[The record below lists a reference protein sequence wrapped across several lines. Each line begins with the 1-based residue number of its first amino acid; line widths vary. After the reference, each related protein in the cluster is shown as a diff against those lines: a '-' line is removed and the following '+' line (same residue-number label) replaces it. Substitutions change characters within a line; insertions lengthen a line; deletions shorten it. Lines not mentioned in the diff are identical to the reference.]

1 MSDFTDLLRFLIEVG
16 AAAIP
21 WILTALG
28 IWACISFSPDI
39 KSWLKSRS
47 ESERKRAER
56 AAEQNEILRNN
67 NAVIENCT
75 QTMKMIE
82 NYMKGQNQEVLAAI
96 NEVIAGIDKH
106 ESMSAEREQH
116 LQTVL
121 NKNSTEI
128 GKVRG
133 DVGILLDRD

>member
-1 MSDFTDLLRFLIEVG
+1 MNDFVELLRFLTGTG
-16 AAAIP
+16 AAVIP
-21 WILTALG
+21 WLAVG
-28 IWACISFSPDI
+28 GVIWLFITFSPDV
-39 KSWLKSRS
+39 KTWLKAKADS
-47 ESERKRAER
+47 EKQRAAR

-82 NYMKGQNQEVLAAI
+82 NYSKSQNKDLLAAMD
-96 NEVIAGIDKH
+96 NH
-106 ESMSAEREQH
+106 ENLSAERIAH
-116 LQTVL
+116 IQTAL
-121 NKNSTEI
+121 NKNVAEI

>member
-1 MSDFTDLLRFLIEVG
+1 MNDFVELLRFLTGTG
-16 AAAIP
+16 AAVIP
-21 WILTALG
+21 WLAVG
-28 IWACISFSPDI
+28 SVIWLFITFSPDV
-39 KSWLKSRS
+39 KTWLKAKADS
-47 ESERKRAER
+47 EKQRAAR

-82 NYMKGQNQEVLAAI
+82 NYSKSQNKDLLATMD
-96 NEVIAGIDKH
+96 NH
-106 ESMSAEREQH
+106 ENLSAERIAH
-116 LQTVL
+116 IQTVL
-121 NKNSTEI
+121 NKNAAEI